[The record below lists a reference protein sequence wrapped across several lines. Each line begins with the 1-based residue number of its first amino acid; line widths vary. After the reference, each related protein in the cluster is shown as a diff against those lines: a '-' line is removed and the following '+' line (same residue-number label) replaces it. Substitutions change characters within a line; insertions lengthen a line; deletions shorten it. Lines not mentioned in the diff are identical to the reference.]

1 MVNYQSGI
9 ADDNDLMLLK
19 MIMLPI
25 KKVQSLS
32 QAEHSITGLMTIDL
46 LNI

>member
-9 ADDNDLMLLK
+9 EDDNDLMLK
-19 MIMLPI
+19 MIMLPV
-25 KKVQSLS
+25 KKAQSLS
-32 QAEHSITGLMTIDL
+32 QAEHFSAGLMTFDL